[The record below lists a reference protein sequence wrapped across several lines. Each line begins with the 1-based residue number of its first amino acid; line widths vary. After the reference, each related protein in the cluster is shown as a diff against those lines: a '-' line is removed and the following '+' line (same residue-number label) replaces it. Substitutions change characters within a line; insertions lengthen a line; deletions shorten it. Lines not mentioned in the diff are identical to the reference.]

1 VRLVMPSTGP
11 SLKCCEMGATSNTVH
26 LTTIRRFHS
35 DENWELS
42 IDQIGSDLT
51 NAQFPILNSHP
62 NGKLTQIRPL
72 SVKTSVYGNPINR
85 PAIATLDHSES
96 ETTAAS
102 LLQTG
107 LMCVSSAMATLRR
120 TAKVK
125 TSARDKAAI
134 FTQKAVR

>member
-1 VRLVMPSTGP
+1 MPSTGP

-42 IDQIGSDLT
+42 IGQIRSDLT

-72 SVKTSVYGNPINR
+72 GEQYWGYVPIS
-85 PAIATLDHSES
+85 T
-96 ETTAAS
+96 
-102 LLQTG
+102 
-107 LMCVSSAMATLRR
+107 
-120 TAKVK
+120 
-125 TSARDKAAI
+125 
-134 FTQKAVR
+134 F